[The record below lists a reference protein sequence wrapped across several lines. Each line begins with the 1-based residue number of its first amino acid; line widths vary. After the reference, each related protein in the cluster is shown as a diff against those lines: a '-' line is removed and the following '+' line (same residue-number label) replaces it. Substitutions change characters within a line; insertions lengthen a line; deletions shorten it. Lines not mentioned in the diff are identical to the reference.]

1 MVVLVLTGTGDTFK
15 GLDFMQV
22 AIHFH
27 NGIHVSQFG
36 TFST

>member
-1 MVVLVLTGTGDTFK
+1 MVMLVLTGTDDTFK

-22 AIHFH
+22 EIHFH

-36 TFST
+36 SSST